1 MADSSDIKTRD
12 PCKPFLQF
20 ITGLLA
26 ISTTLAVAVLATLPE
41 LDPSDQSGIA
51 LAAFFW
57 RLLAALAWAIIAGTL
72 VAGVL
77 TVFRALLPAR
87 PYDCWSNGHY
97 LAVLAGGGGSALLIY
112 LGWRVADV
120 AMKGMG

>member
-41 LDPSDQSGIA
+41 LASGDQADVA

-57 RLLAALAWAIIAGTL
+57 SLLAALAWAIIAGTL
-72 VAGVL
+72 VAGML
-77 TVFRALLPAR
+77 SLFRAVLPAR
-87 PYDCWSNGHY
+87 PYECWSDGHY
-97 LAVLAGGGGSALLIY
+97 LAVLAGGSGSALLIY
-112 LGWRVADV
+112 LGWRVAEV
-120 AMKGMG
+120 TIKGIG

>member
-1 MADSSDIKTRD
+1 MADSSDIKTWD

-26 ISTTLAVAVLATLPE
+26 VAVLTTLPE
-41 LDPSDQSGIA
+41 RASGDQTGVA

-57 RLLAALAWAIIAGTL
+57 SLLAALAWAIIAGTL

-77 TVFRALLPAR
+77 CLFRAFLPAR
-87 PYDCWSNGHY
+87 PYERWSDGHY
-97 LAVLAGGGGSALLIY
+97 LAILAGSSDSAVLIY
-112 LGWRVADV
+112 LGWRVAEV
-120 AMKGMG
+120 AIKGIG